1 MALRSLPF
9 FSHFVLCTGKL
20 IPFPES
26 GINFPCIYKMTEKM
40 ANFAVLYYPHFTTF
54 HNETMEYY

>member
-26 GINFPCIYKMTEKM
+26 GINFPCIYKMT
-40 ANFAVLYYPHFTTF
+40 NFAVLYYPHFTTF